1 MDTVTILLGCWGVAM
16 TAAAIFL
23 LFKVDE
29 LAQRQAQT
37 DVLLK
42 RSMENQAAFAA
53 MFEKAVE
60 NQAAFAAM
68 FEKAVSRT
76 RAKMAAP
83 EVKTSKGA
91 KGK

>member
-42 RSMENQAAFAA
+42 RSIKNQ
-53 MFEKAVE
+53 V
-60 NQAAFAAM
+60 AFAAM
-68 FEKAVSRT
+68 FEKAVSLT
-76 RAKMAAP
+76 RAKMAAQ

>member
-42 RSMENQAAFAA
+42 RSMDS
-53 MFEKAVE
+53 
-60 NQAAFAAM
+60 QAAFAAM